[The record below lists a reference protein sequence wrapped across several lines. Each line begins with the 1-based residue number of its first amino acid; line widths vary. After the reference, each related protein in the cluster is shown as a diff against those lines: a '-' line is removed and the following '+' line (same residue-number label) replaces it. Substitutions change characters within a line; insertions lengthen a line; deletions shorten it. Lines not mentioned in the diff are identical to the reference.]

1 MKKERKER
9 KKGVQNRV
17 QKGVRMGGP
26 EGVQMGVQRG
36 STFCTDL
43 PGNTVDIDGD

>member
-17 QKGVRMGGP
+17 RKGVCMGGP
-26 EGVQMGVQRG
+26 EGVQMGVQQGVHVLHRPAWEYG
-36 STFCTDL
+36 
-43 PGNTVDIDGD
+43 